1 MAFLRPVPR
10 FLFLA
15 ATLAATALSLS
26 MPRSALRRR
35 TAPPPHDAA
44 TPTAAATTAATG
56 RTTMSASAVATND
69 EKDGDHTETA
79 ATATSFA
86 GRAALVM
93 PFVAATAA
101 LARAGF
107 PLYGAASPVLV
118 LVHRFLKPDGEPF
131 VERTVKLLA
140 LASVWA
146 YWSAGVAG
154 LLLYVLFQLPIT
166 PYHALA
172 VYVPLLIIAFKRD
185 RNARYDRYK
194 RFILR
199 VLFDAPLI
207 ITAGTLRYL
216 CGWHLFTPFAS
227 IIDDE
232 VVQGTLPFACDVE
245 ELANEPYNVGAV
257 VNMCSEWDGPLQ
269 AYERYGIQQLRLPFQ
284 DTTAPHET
292 ALRRGAAFMKE
303 RLENMPAGKRIYVH
317 CKGGIARASTMSL
330 AHYIINRGEDPYEAV
345 DKLKAKRSVVLRSA
359 AEYEGVRAIA
369 RDPEGNHCE

>member
-1 MAFLRPVPR
+1 MALILRL
-10 FLFLA
+10 LFLA
-15 ATLAATALSLS
+15 ATAATALSLS

-35 TAPPPHDAA
+35 TAPPPHVA
-44 TPTAAATTAATG
+44 TATRGAPTAAATTTKL
-56 RTTMSASAVATND
+56 RASAVATGD
-69 EKDGDHTETA
+69 DGKEGDHTETA

-146 YWSAGVAG
+146 YWSAGVAY
-154 LLLYVLFQLPIT
+154 LLLWMLFQLPLT
-166 PYHALA
+166 SYHALA

-199 VLFDAPLI
+199 ILFDAPLI
-207 ITAGTLRYL
+207 ITAISLRYL

>member
-1 MAFLRPVPR
+1 MWFPR
-10 FLFLA
+10 RLLYFVA
-15 ATLAATALSLS
+15 AT
-26 MPRSALRRR
+26 SALQMPQPTRRR
-35 TAPPPHDAA
+35 SLRRVNAAPPPRTA
-44 TPTAAATTAATG
+44 TTATATTAAAG
-56 RTTMSASAVATND
+56 RTAMSASAVATGD
-69 EKDGDHTETA
+69 DGKEGDHTETA

-166 PYHALA
+166 AYHALA

-199 VLFDAPLI
+199 ILFDAPLI

-330 AHYIINRGEDPYEAV
+330 AHYIINRGEDPYQAV

-369 RDPEGNHCE
+369 RDPEGTNHCE

>member
-1 MAFLRPVPR
+1 MWFPRRLLFVVAANSAFQ
-10 FLFLA
+10 
-15 ATLAATALSLS
+15 
-26 MPRSALRRR
+26 MPQPTRRRSLRRVDA
-35 TAPPPHDAA
+35 APPPR
-44 TPTAAATTAATG
+44 TA
-56 RTTMSASAVATND
+56 MSASAVAT
-69 EKDGDHTETA
+69 EGEGDHTETA

-146 YWSAGVAG
+146 YWSAGVAY
-154 LLLYVLFQLPIT
+154 LLLYVLFQLPLT
-166 PYHALA
+166 SYHALA

-199 VLFDAPLI
+199 ILFDAPLI
-207 ITAGTLRYL
+207 ITAISLRYL

>member
-1 MAFLRPVPR
+1 
-10 FLFLA
+10 
-15 ATLAATALSLS
+15 
-26 MPRSALRRR
+26 
-35 TAPPPHDAA
+35 
-44 TPTAAATTAATG
+44 
-56 RTTMSASAVATND
+56 
-69 EKDGDHTETA
+69 
-79 ATATSFA
+79 
-86 GRAALVM
+86 M

-166 PYHALA
+166 AYHALA

-207 ITAGTLRYL
+207 ITAISLRYL

-245 ELANEPYNVGAV
+245 ELANGNVPCTTSSSMIDAKGVNRCHPHKYLNVPAVIIKGAS
-257 VNMCSEWDGPLQ
+257 NN
-269 AYERYGIQQLRLPFQ
+269 ILR
-284 DTTAPHET
+284 
-292 ALRRGAAFMKE
+292 
-303 RLENMPAGKRIYVH
+303 
-317 CKGGIARASTMSL
+317 
-330 AHYIINRGEDPYEAV
+330 INRLY
-345 DKLKAKRSVVLRSA
+345 RSYLAFLSLLNA
-359 AEYEGVRAIA
+359 MISKGT
-369 RDPEGNHCE
+369 